1 MMESHVS
8 RFRDVAPRDLT
19 LDSTDATR
27 ISIFSAWNFCLSTKP
42 FALMNILFY
51 TNINEDLLTKMN
63 LKLFN

>member
-27 ISIFSAWNFCLSTKP
+27 ISIFSAWNVCLSTK

-51 TNINEDLLTKMN
+51 TDIDEDLLIKIN
-63 LKLFN
+63 LKLIN